1 MDDLMR
7 QLQEMQKKAQEMQQ
21 SLAVMEMEGEAG
33 AGLVRATVNGLG
45 ELKAVHIDSSLMKPG
60 ENGIVE
66 DLVVAAAADAKAKLE
81 ARRIQ
86 DAGFIHDLLKSFG
99 GPGSE

>member
-7 QLQEMQKKAQEMQQ
+7 QLQEMQRKAQELQQ
-21 SLAVMEMEGEAG
+21 GLATMEVEGVAG

-45 ELKAVHIDSSLMKPG
+45 ELKAVKIDPSLMKPG

-66 DLVVAAAADAKAKLE
+66 DLVVAAAADAKDKLE
-81 ARRIQ
+81 SRRMQ
-86 DAGFIHDLLKSFG
+86 DAGFIQDLLKSFS